1 MLAVGN
7 KYINYERGKLLYCSV
22 FFMKKKLI
30 EQIEYGKNNKLN
42 AAYTYSYELDRKGN
56 WTRQKKIQN
65 GSVIEIKKR
74 ERFPIT
80 NLT

>member
-1 MLAVGN
+1 M
-7 KYINYERGKLLYCSV
+7 
-22 FFMKKKLI
+22 I

-65 GSVIEIKKR
+65 GSVIEIKER